1 MLIKINLNTKMNSME
16 SDVSVSHTTVFLFLP
31 QYLFFASV
39 LHSPMELI
47 GIQLARDIV
56 LELLMLCNSPMVL
69 SGIQL
74 AHDIVLELL

>member
-1 MLIKINLNTKMNSME
+1 ME
-16 SDVSVSHTTVFLFLP
+16 SDGSLYHTTVFLFLT

-56 LELLMLCNSPMVL
+56 LELLL
-69 SGIQL
+69 
-74 AHDIVLELL
+74 